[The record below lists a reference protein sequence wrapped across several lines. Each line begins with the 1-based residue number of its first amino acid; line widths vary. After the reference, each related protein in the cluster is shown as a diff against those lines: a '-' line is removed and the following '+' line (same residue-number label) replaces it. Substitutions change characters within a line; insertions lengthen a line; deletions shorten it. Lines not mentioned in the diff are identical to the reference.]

1 VLRLS
6 APAIL
11 FVAPLAFGQA
21 PQDKTAG
28 NPNLPAPTKQ
38 VSSSKASA
46 YYHYSLGHLYEELA
60 SASGNKS
67 EYVNKAIENYRLTI
81 KEDPTTSFLVED
93 IAELYRMSGRI
104 REAVQEAQDA
114 IKSNPDDTNAR
125 RVLAR
130 IYTQQ
135 IGDAQANRIDEGMV
149 RKALE
154 QYKLI
159 SDKDPK
165 DVDSLVMIGRLN
177 RVLES
182 SVDAEAAFKKALAIE
197 PDNED
202 AVTGLAS
209 VYTDRGDARGASQ
222 LLEKLAT
229 KKPTAKAYVT
239 LANNY
244 ESMREFALAA
254 DAYKK
259 ALELDPTHAEL
270 NQPLAQNQALAGKF
284 DDAIATYQAMADA
297 DPKQAQPYL
306 GMAQIYREQK
316 NFSKSRDMLNKA
328 KGLEPDNLEIRYSE
342 VGLLDDEGKSAEAIS
357 TLKGILDETSRKT
370 YNPTERS
377 YRSRMLE
384 QLARLYQS
392 SGQYDQAVDSFRQ
405 MTTLDPD
412 LGSRVEAQ
420 IINTYRIAKD
430 YPKAQSEMDS
440 ALKKYPNDRML
451 AEVRSQLLADQG
463 KNDQAIAELRK
474 LLDGKNDREIYLA
487 IADIDQKAKNF
498 ADGEKSLNEAEK
510 LSQSKEDKN
519 AVLFLRGAMYE
530 RQKDYDKAEKTFR
543 QVVDADP
550 SNASALNYLGYMLA
564 DRGVRLDE
572 AQQLIERAMKL
583 DPNNYAYLDSLG
595 WVYYRQNKLPEA
607 EQQLTRSVQLSG
619 KDATIH
625 DHLGDV
631 YFKQGKIKEAIAQW
645 QSSLKEW
652 STGPASEVEPEDVA
666 KVQKK
671 LDSARVR
678 LAKGPNR

>member
-1 VLRLS
+1 
-6 APAIL
+6 
-11 FVAPLAFGQA
+11 
-21 PQDKTAG
+21 
-28 NPNLPAPTKQ
+28 
-38 VSSSKASA
+38 
-46 YYHYSLGHLYEELA
+46 
-60 SASGNKS
+60 
-67 EYVNKAIENYRLTI
+67 
-81 KEDPTTSFLVED
+81 
-93 IAELYRMSGRI
+93 
-104 REAVQEAQDA
+104 
-114 IKSNPDDTNAR
+114 
-125 RVLAR
+125 
-130 IYTQQ
+130 
-135 IGDAQANRIDEGMV
+135 
-149 RKALE
+149 
-154 QYKLI
+154 
-159 SDKDPK
+159 
-165 DVDSLVMIGRLN
+165 
-177 RVLES
+177 
-182 SVDAEAAFKKALAIE
+182 
-197 PDNED
+197 
-202 AVTGLAS
+202 
-209 VYTDRGDARGASQ
+209 
-222 LLEKLAT
+222 
-229 KKPTAKAYVT
+229 
-239 LANNY
+239 
-244 ESMREFALAA
+244 MREFALAA

-342 VGLLDDEGKSAEAIS
+342 VGLLEDEGKSAEAIS